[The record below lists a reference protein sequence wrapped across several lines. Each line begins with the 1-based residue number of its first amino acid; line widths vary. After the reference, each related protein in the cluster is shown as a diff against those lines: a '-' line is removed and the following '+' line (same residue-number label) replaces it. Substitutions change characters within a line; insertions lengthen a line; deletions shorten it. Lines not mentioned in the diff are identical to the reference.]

1 MSDPGQSRSEQATP
15 KQREEARKKG
25 QSATSSDLSTG
36 MILLLMILL
45 LINTS
50 PMIGRQ
56 LQTLVSQGLSASVS
70 WQDWSMLQF
79 IAVGRVSTSLFI
91 QIAAV
96 MTAGSFVA
104 GILANVLQSGVMI
117 SPQALEFKISRLS
130 PASGI
135 KKIFSVRGAMRT
147 LMAALKFVFCA
158 AAIIGAYYLQRDGI
172 RWTTVL
178 DVVATAWY
186 TSLYAGLAGSLIL
199 ILLGLFDYL
208 FQRWQFEEDLKMT
221 QQQVKDEH
229 KETQGDPKIKA
240 MLRRRQAE
248 AAKAR
253 SLAQVPKAS
262 VVITN
267 PTHLSIAIRY
277 DRHTMAAP
285 IVVAKG
291 EGVMAFRI
299 RERAKQAGVPLRENK
314 PLARALYASTDV
326 GDEIPTSLYRAVAEI
341 LGMIYKM
348 RRPR

>member
-1 MSDPGQSRSEQATP
+1 MSDPGQSRSEAATP

-36 MILLLMILL
+36 LILLLMILL
-45 LINTS
+45 MINAS
-50 PMIGRQ
+50 PLIGRQ
-56 LQTLVSQGLSASVS
+56 LHIMVSQGLSASVS
-70 WQDWSMLQF
+70 WRNWSMIQF
-79 IAVGRVSTSLFI
+79 VAVGRVSTSLFI

-96 MTAGSFVA
+96 MTAGSFVT
-104 GILANVLQSGVMI
+104 GILANVLQSGVMF
-117 SPQALEFKISRLS
+117 SPQALEIKASRLS
-130 PASGI
+130 PATGV

-147 LMAALKFVFCA
+147 LMAILKFAFCA
-158 AAIIGAYYLQRDGI
+158 SAIIGAYYLQRDGI
-172 RWTTVL
+172 RWSTVL

-221 QQQVKDEH
+221 QQQVKDEN

-248 AAKAR
+248 AAKTR
-253 SLAQVPKAS
+253 SLAEVPKAS

-299 RERAKQAGVPLRENK
+299 RERAKQAGVPMRENK
-314 PLARALYASTDV
+314 PLARALYASTDI